1 MPAYTPEDA
10 DRLLC
15 EAISAGDLEAA
26 LAFYEPEA
34 RFVAEPGNVV
44 TGKEAIRQV
53 MSHFLALRPTLT
65 LEKVTAVQAG
75 DIALLASTW
84 SLVGTGPDGTPV
96 RMSGQ
101 GREVVRRQPDGTW
114 LRVLDQPEFTRPAD

>member
-34 RFVAEPGNVV
+34 RFVVAPGNVV
-44 TGKEAIRQV
+44 TGSQAIRQV
-53 MSHFLALRPTLT
+53 MSEFLALRPTLT
-65 LEKVTAVQAG
+65 LEKVTAVQIG
-75 DIALLASTW
+75 DIALLSSTW
-84 SLVGTGPDGTPV
+84 SLAGTGLDGKPV
-96 RMSGQ
+96 SMSGQ
-101 GREVVRRQPDGTW
+101 GQEVVRRQPDGTW
-114 LRVLDQPEFTRPAD
+114 RFVIDAPNGLG

>member
-26 LAFYEPEA
+26 LALYEPEA

-53 MSHFLALRPTLT
+53 MSQFLALQPTLT

-75 DIALLASTW
+75 DIALLSSTW
-84 SLVGTGPDGTPV
+84 SLAGTGPDGKPV
-96 RMSGQ
+96 SMSGQ

-114 LRVLDQPEFTRPAD
+114 RFVIDAPNGVG

>member
-34 RFVAEPGNVV
+34 RLVAEPGNVV
-44 TGKEAIRQV
+44 PGTEAIREV

-75 DIALLASTW
+75 DIAMLASTW
-84 SLVGTGPDGTPV
+84 SLVGTGPDGKPV

-114 LRVLDQPEFTRPAD
+114 RFVIDAPNGLG

>member
-1 MPAYTPEDA
+1 MMLSQSWTRKHAGHLSAGGNLMPAYTPEDA

-15 EAISAGDLEAA
+15 EAISGGDLEAA

-34 RFVAEPGNVV
+34 RLVAEPGNVV
-44 TGKEAIRQV
+44 TGTEAIREV

-75 DIALLASTW
+75 DIAMLASTW
-84 SLVGTGPDGTPV
+84 SLVG
-96 RMSGQ
+96 
-101 GREVVRRQPDGTW
+101 
-114 LRVLDQPEFTRPAD
+114 

>member
-15 EAISAGDLEAA
+15 AAISAGDLEAA
-26 LAFYEPEA
+26 LAFYAPEA
-34 RFVAEPGNVV
+34 RFVAAPGNVV
-44 TGKEAIRQV
+44 TGSEAIRQV
-53 MSHFLALRPTLT
+53 MSEFLALRPTLT

-75 DIALLASTW
+75 DIALLSSTW
-84 SLVGTGPDGTPV
+84 SLAGSGPDGKPV

-101 GREVVRRQPDGTW
+101 GQEVVRRQPDGTW
-114 LRVLDQPEFTRPAD
+114 RFVVDAPNGLG